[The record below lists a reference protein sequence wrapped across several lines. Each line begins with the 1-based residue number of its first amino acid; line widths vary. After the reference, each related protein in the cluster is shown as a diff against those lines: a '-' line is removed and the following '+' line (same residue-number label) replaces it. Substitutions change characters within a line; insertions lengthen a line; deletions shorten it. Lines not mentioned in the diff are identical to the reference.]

1 MGTSVRKKP
10 GNAPHS
16 PVFLSLFYCGAAPG
30 WTGVLFSPHTSQS
43 PSFAPSWNVF
53 PEVFLPVLQALHS
66 NVFAVR
72 EKGCIFLRFHVTALN
87 AVTDRIKKYILKQIS
102 SIMKADFH
110 PGSR

>member
-1 MGTSVRKKP
+1 MRSIPVHRNREMHSISRLRGAVFSQYISVP
-10 GNAPHS
+10 L
-16 PVFLSLFYCGAAPG
+16 FLPF
-30 WTGVLFSPHTSQS
+30 
-43 PSFAPSWNVF
+43 WNVYK
-53 PEVFLPVLQALHS
+53 EILLPVLQALHS

>member
-1 MGTSVRKKP
+1 VLFNGHLCPKK
-10 GNAPHS
+10 
-16 PVFLSLFYCGAAPG
+16 
-30 WTGVLFSPHTSQS
+30 TGECTAFSGFFRCYNVLFSPNTSLF
-43 PSFAPSWNVF
+43 PSFSPSWNVF
-53 PEVFLPVLQALHS
+53 PEVSFPVLQALHS

>member
-1 MGTSVRKKP
+1 MLVW
-10 GNAPHS
+10 
-16 PVFLSLFYCGAAPG
+16 SLTLYLIDEPMALLYSNLHHY
-30 WTGVLFSPHTSQS
+30 TDIT
-43 PSFAPSWNVF
+43 
-53 PEVFLPVLQALHS
+53 PVLQALHS